1 MNVLKLKEVREKVSK
16 LRTLKAF
23 GTLNEEGHIHLTT
36 LEMLLEHS
44 KRNEFDEWMNNL
56 IKKNGVTNY

>member
-36 LEMLLEHS
+36 LEMLLEYS
-44 KRNEFDEWMNNL
+44 KRNEFDEFMSGL
-56 IKKNGVTNY
+56 CKKNGTTNY

>member
-16 LRTLKAF
+16 LRALKAF

-36 LEMLLEHS
+36 LEMLLNYNKWE
-44 KRNEFDEWMNNL
+44 EFDKWMNNL
-56 IKKNGVTNY
+56 IKKNGITKY